1 MHARHVLSVVVLG
14 AAVFVLATMS
24 SAHDR
29 SRAAFALHG
38 RPFGI
43 RGRIEFAP
51 QWAAE
56 ERRVALEKAERER
69 LACEEAADAAFDDA
83 VAALSAVVEKYPAT
97 QAAADAE
104 AALGAAGFDVVNG
117 RVYPADVVW
126 LSGIPILR

>member
-14 AAVFVLATMS
+14 AAVFFLATMS
-24 SAHDR
+24 SAHDK
-29 SRAAFALHG
+29 SREAFVFHG
-38 RPFGI
+38 TPFGI
-43 RGRIEFAP
+43 NGRIEFAP
-51 QWAAE
+51 QWAGE

-69 LACEEAADAAFDDA
+69 LAREEAADAAFDDA

-97 QAAADAE
+97 KAAADAE
-104 AALGAAGFDVVNG
+104 AALEAAGFDVVNG